1 MSSCNIKKIKKGRD
15 SKMKISR
22 LNSFISV
29 FFLTIFILF
38 IITGYAFCSNCN
50 IDNSKMKT
58 VEKSNPKHHCF
69 FSRYCKGSC
78 RDAIHCVSKETFSL
92 RGTANESG
100 TGMVNIVFCW
110 LEIPCEIK
118 GRLRDNKWNRIWCI
132 IPNSFD
138 ILFGTTRG
146 ASRGIMRGLGGV
158 CEVILSPFPPYC
170 PLMTPAY
177 PPYFESEKN
186 TEEKKNNSECT
197 KM

>member
-1 MSSCNIKKIKKGRD
+1 MSSCNIKKIKKGMD

-22 LNSFISV
+22 PTSCISV
-29 FFLTIFILF
+29 FFLTVFILF
-38 IITGYAFCSNCN
+38 IITGYTFCSNCN
-50 IDNSKMKT
+50 IDNSKIKT
-58 VEKSNPKHHCF
+58 DTKSKSDSKHCCL
-69 FSRYCKGSC
+69 FSRCCNMDRKTT
-78 RDAIHCVSKETFSL
+78 ETFSL

-100 TGMVNIVFCW
+100 TGIVNIAFCW

-146 ASRGIMRGLGGV
+146 ASRGIMRGIGGV

-186 TEEKKNNSECT
+186 AEEKKDDSECT
-197 KM
+197 KENAL

>member
-1 MSSCNIKKIKKGRD
+1 
-15 SKMKISR
+15 MKISR
-22 LNSFISV
+22 PTSFVSV

-38 IITGYAFCSNCN
+38 IITGYTFCDHCSM
-50 IDNSKMKT
+50 DNSKIKT
-58 VEKSNPKHHCF
+58 DTKSKSDSKHRCF
-69 FSRYCKGSC
+69 FSRCFKGSC

-100 TGMVNIVFCW
+100 IGIINIAFCW

-177 PPYFESEKN
+177 PPYFESEKKL
-186 TEEKKNNSECT
+186 EEKENDSECT
-197 KM
+197 KENAS